1 MSFIDCGHG
10 NEIEGSKVEDPVR
23 DSWKNYT
30 NANACLDKDGFDYGI
45 YSQAVNLT
53 TENSIITR
61 YVYALFWGFQVLLLL
76 IPSLASIISN
86 NDIISYCILI

>member
-10 NEIEGSKVEDPVR
+10 NEIGGSKVDDPVR
-23 DSWKNYT
+23 DRWKNSV
-30 NANACLDKDGFDYGI
+30 NAADCLDKDSFDYGI

-53 TENSIITR
+53 TENSVITR

-76 IPSLASIISN
+76 IPSLACIISN
-86 NDIISYCILI
+86 NYIISYCILI